1 MLCFFF
7 FLVFHHAW
15 GLQLPH
21 SFIII
26 VLWIFMAMY
35 PWLLWFWEFLESILE
50 AEIPCNVYELKKLLI
65 FQIYWLKLF
74 FCHHNLLVPG
84 IAAHFDISF
93 IGIFHYLTH
102 QHGEEYSAA
111 TILSFSLSLLRH
123 WLPLLLFL
131 PIFRR
136 ILWCLC
142 NTHFDYA
149 WHDGSHHYERHK
161 PDLENSIS
169 EISRIF
175 FEYNCAH
182 AYQHKFL

>member
-1 MLCFFF
+1 MSMSWKNCS
-7 FLVFHHAW
+7 
-15 GLQLPH
+15 
-21 SFIII
+21 SFKFID
-26 VLWIFMAMY
+26 W
-35 PWLLWFWEFLESILE
+35 
-50 AEIPCNVYELKKLLI
+50 N
-65 FQIYWLKLF
+65 F